1 MTWTKPSFQEMKL
14 NCEINSYGTAEL

>member
-1 MTWTKPSFQEMKL
+1 MTWTKPSFQEIKL

>member
-1 MTWTKPSFQEMKL
+1 MIWTKPSFQEIKL